1 MQDVVL
7 KILDEEKDIDEEL
20 FEKLQR
26 WAVTLDP
33 KEGGDNNE

>member
-7 KILDEEKDIDEEL
+7 EILDEGIEVDEEL

-26 WAVTLDP
+26 WAVTLDS
-33 KEGGDNNE
+33 KEGGGSDE

>member
-1 MQDVVL
+1 MIDVVL
-7 KILDEEKDIDEEL
+7 ELLDVEEEMDEEL

-33 KEGGDNNE
+33 KEGGGIDE